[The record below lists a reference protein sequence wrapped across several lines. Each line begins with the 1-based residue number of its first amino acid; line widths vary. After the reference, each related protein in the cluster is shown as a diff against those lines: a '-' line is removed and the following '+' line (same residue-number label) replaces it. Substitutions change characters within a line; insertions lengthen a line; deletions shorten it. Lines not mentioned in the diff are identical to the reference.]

1 MLTLQGIRRLSRFD
15 QVGFLFFDASRKGFW
30 RSFGAALV
38 CLPIWGLAE
47 YQQTTSLAHDAA
59 LHFLAVQI
67 IAYMVSWLAYPLLV
81 LQIADWFG
89 VWPNYY
95 RYMVAYNWFQPL
107 LQLLW
112 VPLLLLETLPGNEVG
127 SLLGLVWIALQFVQ
141 IAYGWFLARYGLGVS
156 TSTALAM
163 AVLDMGLA
171 LLIDLI
177 AARL

>member
-1 MLTLQGIRRLSRFD
+1 MLTLQGVRRLSRFD
-15 QVGFLFFDASRKGFW
+15 QIGFLFFDASRKGFW

-47 YQQTTSLAHDAA
+47 YQQTIALAHDAA
-59 LHFLAVQI
+59 LRFLAIQL

-112 VPLLLLETLPGNEVG
+112 VPLLLLELVPGSQTG
-127 SLLGLVWIALQFVQ
+127 SLLGLIWIVLQLAQ

-156 TSTALAM
+156 NSTALAM

-171 LLIDLI
+171 LLIDLV